1 MINLLKLKKACW
13 NLANRQLV
21 LQAKMAEQRYFV
33 VGAGAIGCELLK
45 NLAMVGL
52 GTDGDKG
59 KLLVTDMDII
69 EKSNLNRQFLF
80 RPWDVQKPKSVTA
93 ANAVRA
99 MNPKMNVVAMQ
110 DRVRRSFL
118 FN

>member
-1 MINLLKLKKACW
+1 
-13 NLANRQLV
+13 
-21 LQAKMAEQRYFV
+21 MAEQRYFV

-52 GTDGDKG
+52 GTGERG
-59 KLLVTDMDII
+59 RLLVTDMDII

-110 DRVRRSFL
+110 DRVSQCSRVAKVNSDIACRKHIWDA
-118 FN
+118 